1 MRQKQIRNFLL
12 FSLSFLILAL
22 FLKPYHSH
30 SCSHSTNTASVSE
43 HHSSDDHA
51 DEKQSDCGNECA
63 CPQHR
68 VNGCSPFT
76 AVAKNDR
83 LDLLEV
89 TSSNE
94 VEASFS
100 AKQSPVLDGPFQPP
114 RA

>member
-12 FSLSFLILAL
+12 LSMSFLILAL
-22 FLKPYHSH
+22 FFKPYHSH
-30 SCSHSTNTASVSE
+30 ACSHSTNSPTASD
-43 HHSSDDHA
+43 HHSSGGHA

-76 AVAKNDR
+76 ALAKTDR

-89 TSSNE
+89 IASNE